1 MASAASPLIYEVS
14 VLRRHRAIK
23 THINVYFYISNLE
36 VDNLGF
42 HFVYYNRQIKY
53 YLIKSWNKMKKI
65 IMLLIVTFGSHVAA
79 EIRSVHC
86 PLGCPSLDIQDNDV
100 VFNHTYA
107 LSNNPTTKFAD
118 WVAYEVN
125 VLNFGDSPGRDWGN
139 DDLIDDDESLEED
152 DYKGAFKA
160 LKTDRG
166 HLAPLASFAGHLN
179 WSELNY
185 LSNITP
191 QKSALNQGSWVALE
205 MAVRD
210 AVSFRNSLYVITG
223 TLYLEEETP
232 LPGAD
237 EAHVIPSSY
246 FKVIYDSKG
255 NAASFVFDQD
265 LPRNA
270 SYCDQKTANKDLNL
284 NIQYAM
290 PKFTDSTEVLKRLGC

>member
-1 MASAASPLIYEVS
+1 
-14 VLRRHRAIK
+14 
-23 THINVYFYISNLE
+23 
-36 VDNLGF
+36 
-42 HFVYYNRQIKY
+42 
-53 YLIKSWNKMKKI
+53 MKEFI
-65 IMLLIVTFGSHVAA
+65 LLFLMLLSTNVAS

-86 PLGCPSLDIQDNDV
+86 PLGCPSLVIQDNDV

-139 DDLIDDDESLEED
+139 DSLINDDESLEED
-152 DYKGAFKA
+152 DYDGAFKN

-166 HLAPLASFAGHLN
+166 HLAPLASFAGHPN

-191 QKSALNQGSWVALE
+191 QKSALNQGSWVDLE
-205 MAVRD
+205 MAVRN
-210 AVSFRNSLYVITG
+210 AVGFRKSLYVITG
-223 TLYLEEETP
+223 TLYSEREKP

-237 EAHVIPSSY
+237 EPHVVPSAY

-255 NAASFVFDQD
+255 NAASFMFDQD

-270 SYCDQKTANKDLNL
+270 NYCEQTLSNEVLNL
-284 NIQYAM
+284 VIPFGM
-290 PKFTDSTEVLKRLGC
+290 PSFVNSVEVLKRVGCSQ